1 MTLAIQAEKVSKTYR
16 LYESAGDRLRELVF
30 RRPRHREFRA
40 LSDVSFE
47 LPRGESLGLIGENGA
62 GSPPC

>member
-1 MTLAIQAEKVSKTYR
+1 MTDLAIRAESVSKSYR
-16 LYESAGDRLRELVF
+16 LYDTAADRLRELVF

-47 LPRGESLGLIGENGA
+47 LPRGCYATLIVKRITEG
-62 GSPPC
+62 